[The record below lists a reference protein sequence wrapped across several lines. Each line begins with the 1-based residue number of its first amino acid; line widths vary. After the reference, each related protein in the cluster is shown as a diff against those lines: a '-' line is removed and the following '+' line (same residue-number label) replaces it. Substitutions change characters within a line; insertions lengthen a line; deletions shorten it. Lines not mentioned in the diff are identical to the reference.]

1 MLLAVTPR
9 VEQRRLLRFFTL
21 LPSVLGILVALIGV
35 VSTALWFAGWEKA
48 AKGLNSDRFVMLP
61 MTATCFFLSGIAL
74 TIAQRRDS
82 RAAVWISKIIAAIV
96 GVIGLVVL
104 LETALGY
111 TSTLD
116 ETWQNTF
123 GRPAFFATWAPIT
136 INAALTFI
144 LFAQGLVL
152 LEGDRRDGG
161 LRSQIFATLALIVA
175 FIALVAHLFHV
186 NDFNSFLLFSGMS
199 LSTAVTFVFLG
210 LGLLFSQLGRG
221 VPALVVDD
229 GAAGFVARRLLPGAL
244 LVPFI
249 LTMLRFAGEDRLLFD
264 VRLGGSLFA
273 VADMVV
279 FLLLIAWSARVL
291 RDIDRKRVE
300 LFVLEREAHEASE
313 KARAEAEIAMT
324 QAQAARAEAE
334 SANGA
339 KSDFLAVM
347 SHELRTPLA
356 AIMGYQELLADGIT
370 GPITEAQGQ
379 QLGRIKASARHLLSL
394 IDEILTFTR
403 LDAGRETVVPET
415 IDLEDALK
423 DACEIIEPLASAKKL
438 ELKVVS
444 PGPGV
449 KVESDPT
456 KLRQILVN
464 LLSNAVKFTDKGSVT
479 AEAALIGKEF
489 LMKVTD
495 TGIGIQPENIH
506 RIFDP
511 FWQVEQ
517 KATRRATGTGLGLTV
532 TKRLAN
538 LLGGDV
544 DVTSTPGSG
553 TTFTVRL
560 PVKAPHIASIPE
572 RATKLRAG

>member
-1 MLLAVTPR
+1 
-9 VEQRRLLRFFTL
+9 
-21 LPSVLGILVALIGV
+21 
-35 VSTALWFAGWEKA
+35 
-48 AKGLNSDRFVMLP
+48 
-61 MTATCFFLSGIAL
+61 
-74 TIAQRRDS
+74 
-82 RAAVWISKIIAAIV
+82 
-96 GVIGLVVL
+96 
-104 LETALGY
+104 
-111 TSTLD
+111 
-116 ETWQNTF
+116 
-123 GRPAFFATWAPIT
+123 
-136 INAALTFI
+136 
-144 LFAQGLVL
+144 
-152 LEGDRRDGG
+152 
-161 LRSQIFATLALIVA
+161 
-175 FIALVAHLFHV
+175 
-186 NDFNSFLLFSGMS
+186 
-199 LSTAVTFVFLG
+199 
-210 LGLLFSQLGRG
+210 
-221 VPALVVDD
+221 
-229 GAAGFVARRLLPGAL
+229 
-244 LVPFI
+244 
-249 LTMLRFAGEDRLLFD
+249 MLRFAGEDRLLFD